1 LGWEPLEFIDVGADT
16 VVAVVAMH
24 GRGEGSGTVID
35 GLIVFVYELRD
46 GMIIWDRPFR
56 SKRQALDATG
66 NNRS

>member
-1 LGWEPLEFIDVGADT
+1 
-16 VVAVVAMH
+16 MH